1 MPMPRRPLA
10 LTIATLGLLSPLAAQ
25 SGPVRQGAHVR
36 VVAPVFGAAALP
48 GRFAMARVRGRTC
61 LGVALEKRDQAGNP
75 LFVLLKGITRLDVD
89 RRTNQ
94 DYAVLGL
101 PEAADSDWVPIPTA
115 DLVAADSACQRPAS

>member
-1 MPMPRRPLA
+1 MSRCL
-10 LTIATLGLLSPLAAQ
+10 LVFTIVTLGLPATLAAQ

-36 VVAPVFGAAALP
+36 VVAPVFGTGLLP

-61 LGVALEKRDQAGNP
+61 LGVALEKKDPAGNP
-75 LFVLLKGITRLDVD
+75 MFVLLKGITRLDVD

-101 PEAADSDWVPIPTA
+101 PEPADSDWVPVPA
-115 DLVAADSACQRPAS
+115 AELLAADSACRRPSP